1 MGKSLA
7 QLQEDLENARGG
19 MNTGDI
25 EDAMAAIAQYEIE
38 ALCGQ
43 QAMPICPICKS
54 EMWVN
59 MFEGF
64 YDTFKHWECNCS
76 DLPKEKT
83 RSGGAYCE

>member
-38 ALCGQ
+38 ALRELVKQ
-43 QAMPICPICKS
+43 QKQLLEAVKVS
-54 EMWVN
+54 EFSGLSCDSVGGKNW
-59 MFEGF
+59 F
-64 YDTFKHWECNCS
+64 
-76 DLPKEKT
+76 DLRDEVLRET
-83 RSGGAYCE
+83 